1 MRDFKG
7 LGASTI
13 AHHGAPFLLMLPR
26 PFAVGETIGKM
37 TQGDQTTPVGNNSG
51 QRQEISWSAGA
62 HVCVRSSTQRGL
74 SAVNGWS

>member
-1 MRDFKG
+1 
-7 LGASTI
+7 
-13 AHHGAPFLLMLPR
+13 MLPR

-51 QRQEISWSAGA
+51 QRQEISCAR
-62 HVCVRSSTQRGL
+62 VCVRSSTQRGL